1 MLTLHLKLITL
12 LFVYIHVTFKKSSVF
27 FSKEVVLRKVLDLNR
42 FMEGFLDDVL
52 EATVTL
58 HKLRIEEKTEICT
71 LGKKKQ
77 KSCTTA

>member
-1 MLTLHLKLITL
+1 MLMLHLKLITL
-12 LFVYIHVTFKKSSVF
+12 LFVHIHVMFKKSSVF

-58 HKLRIEEKTEICT
+58 HEL
-71 LGKKKQ
+71 
-77 KSCTTA
+77 